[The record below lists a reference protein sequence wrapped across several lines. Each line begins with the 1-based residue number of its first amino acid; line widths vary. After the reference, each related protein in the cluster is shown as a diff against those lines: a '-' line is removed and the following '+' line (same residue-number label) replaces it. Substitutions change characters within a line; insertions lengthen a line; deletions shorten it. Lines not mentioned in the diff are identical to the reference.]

1 MGTIEGIFLTATGAA
16 PMWSVAEA
24 ELEAGR
30 GIAGD
35 RYAAGVGTFSKRPGR
50 GRHLTLIAA
59 EALDALRDDHGI
71 ELDPAEARR
80 NLLTRGVDLDA
91 LLGKRFRIGDAE
103 CVGVRDCP
111 PCGHLQKVT
120 RPGVVAGLQDRGG
133 LRADVLTSG
142 TIRVGDRIELVPDE
156 AAAAATVS

>member
-1 MGTIEGIFLTATGAA
+1 MGTLEGIYLTPTGAA

-35 RYAAGVGTFSKRPGR
+35 RYAAGVGPFSKRPGR
-50 GRHLTLIAA
+50 GRHLTLIAI
-59 EALDALRDDHGI
+59 EALDGLRREHGI
-71 ELDPAEARR
+71 DLDPAEARR
-80 NLLTRGVDLDA
+80 NLLTHGVDLDS
-91 LLGKRFRIGDAE
+91 LLGRRFRIGDAE

-111 PCGHLQKVT
+111 PCGHLQRVT
-120 RPGVVAGLQDRGG
+120 QPGVVAGLQDRGG

-142 TIRVGDRIELVPDE
+142 TIRVGDRIELVPE
-156 AAAAATVS
+156 AVGAP